1 MHLQQPYWIIT
12 AICSEVVSHP
22 TIKCTC
28 YFSCV
33 SSPFFLSFI
42 QLDTFME
49 QLPCVDWHMP
59 RMSAS
64 MLTELLL
71 SSYHLACEVSQLL
84 TVNWPFL
91 LLQRILQSGEG
102 WPGFCIS
109 ADTHPAESLPF
120 SSQTLGGQRKED
132 GGGGELWGRALEDKD
147 TLVRSQKWKAGS
159 LPVFLPAERHVLL
172 QRMPV
177 TTFMTQPSTS
187 YLLLKLSSTSF
198 ITIDGWAP
206 KRDTCVS

>member
-12 AICSEVVSHP
+12 AICSEVVGHP

-109 ADTHPAESLPF
+109 ADTHPAESFTILFTDPGR
-120 SSQTLGGQRKED
+120 TEEGGRWWGRVVGEGTGGQR
-132 GGGGELWGRALEDKD
+132 
-147 TLVRSQKWKAGS
+147 
-159 LPVFLPAERHVLL
+159 H
-172 QRMPV
+172 
-177 TTFMTQPSTS
+177 
-187 YLLLKLSSTSF
+187 SS
-198 ITIDGWAP
+198 
-206 KRDTCVS
+206 